1 MSFTIYQNNKTNIE
15 IIARPKIGSSTLQN
29 PGIVYS
35 SIYGEDYPKSPVK
48 FKLKEDWLRYD
59 GSTTNP
65 NNLNVSPYGARF
77 DDLGWIKYLNSNNT
91 KYFFYR
97 DPIEKY
103 ASGLTQIYFYGKTFN
118 TPTLI
123 VPEGIDAKNFKI
135 HTVSPF
141 IYHPDKLLVESPKV
155 ATQEIIKQ
163 LVHYYENAPDSF
175 FETYATNITKMYSNP
190 QLYDDMTAYTDPH
203 VVRGLLHA
211 VMLKILFPNKTQLV
225 LLDNL
230 DNVIRKHI
238 ISDDSFDIKR
248 INVTNEGDAHIIK
261 DPLENDLNKIKRI
274 MHKQFTKIIRKNL
287 ADPDGPNDTK
297 GFLDLEIK
305 IWNKLTNNSEPLS
318 ILKMVVTELESNN
331 LPILEKNYYEYL
343 IECFRKQY
351 RIV

>member
-65 NNLNVSPYGARF
+65 NNLSVSPYGARF

>member
-15 IIARPKIGSSTLQN
+15 IIVRPKIGSSTLQN
-29 PGIVYS
+29 PGIIYS
-35 SIYGEDYPKSPVK
+35 SVDGKDYPNSPVK

-59 GSTTNP
+59 GSP
-65 NNLNVSPYGARF
+65 NNVNVSPIGTRF
-77 DDLGWIKYLNSNNT
+77 DDLGWITYLNSNNT

-97 DPIEKY
+97 DPIKKY

-123 VPEGIDAKNFKI
+123 VPEGIDAKNFKM

-141 IYHPDKLLVESPKV
+141 IHGRDTLLTKV

-190 QLYDDMTAYTDPH
+190 QLYDDMTAYTDGH

-230 DNVIRKHI
+230 DDVIRKHI
-238 ISDDSFDIKR
+238 INDDSVDIKR
-248 INVTNEGDAHIIK
+248 SNVTNEDDDHILK
-261 DPLENDLNKIKRI
+261 DYPLEKDLNKIKRI

-287 ADPDGPNDTK
+287 GDADRPNDTK